1 MNKTPREASAQP
13 PTRTAILAKER
24 ELEAERGIA
33 DETERL
39 SGLKAKTKRL
49 KAMREAR
56 DAALREAIRKEAQAK
71 KQAKPKLGARPKKG
85 GK

>member
-1 MNKTPREASAQP
+1 MAE
-13 PTRTAILAKER
+13 ER
-24 ELEAERGIA
+24 ELEAKRGIT
-33 DETERL
+33 DEAERL
-39 SGLKAKTKRL
+39 SGLKAKMKRL

-71 KQAKPKLGARPKKG
+71 KQAKPKLGVRPKKG